1 MTKPPIILVLNA
13 GSSSLKYS
21 LINLG
26 NPAQRSAGLI
36 ARIGETDSTHT
47 HQVNG
52 TSSTSLLAISSHTQA
67 VQRVF
72 TSLSADNN
80 FDPSSLIAI
89 AHRVVHGGEHFSKPA
104 IIDMH
109 LMSTLRELTA
119 LAPLHNPAN
128 ITGIEACQ
136 QQFPDIQQIAVFDTA
151 FHQTLPAHAYRYAV
165 PEYWYQDHAIRR
177 YGFHG
182 SSHAYI
188 LSATAEFLNKP
199 PSECNLISLH
209 LGNGASACAIANGV
223 SVDTSMGMTPLE
235 GLVMGSRCGDI
246 DPGLLFYLQHLPG
259 WSVETVEKALNNL
272 SGLKGLC
279 GENDMRLIHQ
289 RAEQGD
295 LSAELARTLFAY
307 RLKKY
312 IGAYAAVLGRVD
324 AVVFTGGIGEN
335 DSWIRATCLD
345 NMQGFGLTIDPDCNK
360 QATGPCAR
368 LNIEG
373 AKIPVLRICT
383 DEELQIARESY
394 THILLSLEKN

>member
-1 MTKPPIILVLNA
+1 MTKTPIILVLNA

-21 LINLG
+21 LINLS

-36 ARIGETDSTHT
+36 ARIGEMDATHT

-52 TSSTSLLAISSHTQA
+52 TSSKTVLAVNSHAEA
-67 VQRVF
+67 VERVF
-72 TSLSADNN
+72 SRLSADNCLDSN
-80 FDPSSLIAI
+80 SLIAI
-89 AHRVVHGGEHFSKPA
+89 AHRVVHGGEQFSRPA
-104 IIDMH
+104 IINTH
-109 LMSTLRELTA
+109 LISTLRELIP

-128 ITGIEACQ
+128 IIGIEACQ

-165 PEYWYQDHAIRR
+165 PEHWYRDHAIRR

-188 LSATAEFLNKP
+188 LGETAAFLNKP
-199 PSECNLISLH
+199 PAECNVISLH
-209 LGNGASACAIANGV
+209 LGNGASACAIANGL
-223 SVDTSMGMTPLE
+223 SIDTSMGMTPLE

-295 LSAELARTLFAY
+295 SSAELARTLFAY

-335 DSWIRATCLD
+335 DSWMRAACLE
-345 NMQGFGLTIDPDCNK
+345 NMQNFGLTIDPDRNR
-360 QATGPCAR
+360 QASGPITPI
-368 LNIEG
+368 NIEG
-373 AKIPVLRICT
+373 APIPVLRICT

-394 THILLSLEKN
+394 AHILLSSEKN